1 MTFPPHYRA
10 ALQWQSRAVLGRHL
24 TVYRRNWHTAALPP
38 LLEPIILLLAFGVGL
53 GGFIPDFVWRGRPVA
68 YLAYLA
74 PGMLAYTAFMTAF
87 FQALFAAY
95 IRMHYQKTWEGQ
107 LVTQVR
113 LEHVIWGEVLWAAT
127 LGTVY
132 ALIVILVL
140 AGFTL
145 AGWLHL
151 HWAGAVLV
159 VPLLFLA
166 ALAFAA
172 LGLLFTALV
181 PSIDHMNIPFF
192 LVVMPLGFASSTYFP
207 LEGDSPWTRAW
218 LLLNPLHHLAE
229 GIRRLLLAGEMN
241 HHLVV
246 ACGLFLLMILVLVPI
261 DERLLRRR
269 VLGEG

>member
-1 MTFPPHYRA
+1 MKPHYRA

-53 GGFIPDFVWRGRPVA
+53 GGFIPDFTWRGRPVS

-107 LVTQVR
+107 LITQVR
-113 LEHVIWGEVLWAAT
+113 LEHVVWGEVLWAAT
-127 LGTVY
+127 LGTSY

-140 AGFTL
+140 IGFSL
-145 AGWLHL
+145 SGGLPL
-151 HWAGAVLV
+151 HWGGILLV
-159 VPLLFLA
+159 IPLLFLA
-166 ALAFAA
+166 ALAFAT

-192 LVVMPLGFASSTYFP
+192 LVIMPLGFASSTYFP
-207 LEGDSPWTRAW
+207 LEGDSLWTQAW
-218 LLLNPLHHLAE
+218 LVLNPLHHLAE
-229 GIRRLLLAGEMN
+229 GIRQLLLAGELN
-241 HHLVV
+241 HHLWA
-246 ACGLFLLMILVLVPI
+246 ACALFLLMIVLLIPI

>member
-1 MTFPPHYRA
+1 MTSHYRA

-53 GGFIPDFVWRGRPVA
+53 GGFIPELTWREQPVS

-107 LVTQVR
+107 LITQVR
-113 LEHVIWGEVLWAAT
+113 LEHVVWGEVLWAAT

-132 ALIVILVL
+132 ALIVTLVL
-140 AGFTL
+140 AGFSL
-145 AGWLHL
+145 SGWLHL
-151 HWAGAVLV
+151 HWMNAFLVL
-159 VPLLFLA
+159 PLLFLA
-166 ALAFAA
+166 ALAFAT
-172 LGLLFTALV
+172 LGLLFTAIV

-192 LVVMPLGFASSTYFP
+192 LVIMPLGFASSTYFP
-207 LEGDSPWTRAW
+207 MEGDSLWSVAW
-218 LLLNPLHHLAE
+218 LALNPLHHLAE
-229 GIRRLLLAGEMN
+229 GIRLLLLAN
-241 HHLVV
+241 ALNYHLVA
-246 ACGLFLLMILVLVPI
+246 ACGLFVLMILILVPV

-269 VLGEG
+269 VLGES